1 MVQDLILKLV
11 GAFIGLSIAGYG
23 CYLLYK
29 GREKRA
35 KSDRL
40 DDIETTPISGL
51 QSGAVGVAGT
61 AYSTENADLIKSPI
75 EKKDAL
81 AAHVAVEEW
90 KSGDNGKGWIT
101 IHEEELGVPI
111 SVGDGTGEVRVELPN
126 DGGLDVEQTQ
136 TKIDSDD
143 EPPARIQQYI
153 ENEPNIDEGTRHH
166 HGPVSIGDRR
176 RYSEGVIEPGE
187 DVYVVGTAREVQRD
201 WGEQTGVID
210 EPTESGQF
218 ILSDKS
224 KAELVQETKQIGRN
238 QLAIGGVIV
247 LFSTLFTIIF
257 WVNA

>member
-23 CYLLYK
+23 CYMIYK

-51 QSGAVGVAGT
+51 QSGTVGVKGT
-61 AYSTENADLIKSPI
+61 AHLTEDADVIESPI
-75 EKKDAL
+75 EKKNAL
-81 AAHVAVEEW
+81 AAHVTVEEW
-90 KSGDNGKGWIT
+90 KSGEDGKGWIT

-111 SVGDGTGEVRVELPN
+111 TVGDGTGEVRVELPDN
-126 DGGLDVEQTQ
+126 GRLDIEQTQ
-136 TKIDSDD
+136 TKVDSDD
-143 EPPARIQQYI
+143 EPPERIQQYI

-176 RYSEGVIEPGE
+176 RYSEGVIKPGE
-187 DVYVVGTAREVQRD
+187 DVYVVGTAREIQSD

-210 EPTESGQF
+210 EPMESGQF
-218 ILSDKS
+218 ILSDRS
-224 KAELVQETKQIGRN
+224 KAELVQEAKQGGRN
-238 QLAIGGVIV
+238 QLAIGGIIV